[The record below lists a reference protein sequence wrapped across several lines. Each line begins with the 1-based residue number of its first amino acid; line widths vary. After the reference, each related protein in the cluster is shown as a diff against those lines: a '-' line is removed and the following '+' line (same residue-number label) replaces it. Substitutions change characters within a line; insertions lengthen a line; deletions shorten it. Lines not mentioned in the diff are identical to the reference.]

1 MPLPNGAPRSPA
13 AATLAPASV
22 PVASPSLETFVRK
35 SLLARNAIAEACFAR
50 EAPALALVCQEMSAR
65 FLRGGRLLAF
75 GRGACATDAAHVSV
89 EFVHPVIVGKRALPA
104 LDLSAGFAPWTSV
117 ICRPDDIAIGFA
129 PPEGDDE
136 VSAALATLSRAGVQ
150 TLALPGLG
158 GDYALTPP
166 SNDPFVLQ
174 EIVEILYHTLW
185 ETVHVF
191 FEYRSRGHDVGES
204 SFLYPYLGSAQQDT
218 STLLATVATSI
229 REKAGDDAQL
239 RARVAAEQSDQIVAA
254 ASMIAQRVKA
264 GGKLLVFGNGGSATD
279 ANDFTIDCVAPPK
292 GYRPIPAVSL
302 SIEPATMSAIA
313 NDIGPDAIFL
323 RQLIAHAAPGDV
335 AFAFSTSGNSRN
347 VVAALEE
354 ARRRGLATIA
364 LLGDDGGEIVRRK
377 LADVAVIAPS
387 DYIPRIQE
395 VQASV
400 YHVLRDTVERCL
412 ADNADA

>member
-1 MPLPNGAPRSPA
+1 MPLPNGIPRPPA
-13 AATLAPASV
+13 AAALAPASV
-22 PVASPSLETFVRK
+22 PCASPSLEAFVRE
-35 SLLARNAIAEACFAR
+35 SLLARNAIAEACFKR

-129 PPEGDDE
+129 PPGGDDE
-136 VSAALATLSRAGVQ
+136 VSAALATLGRTGVQ
-150 TLALPGLG
+150 TLALPGRE

-191 FEYRSRGHDVGES
+191 FEYRSRGHDVGDA
-204 SFLYPYLGSAQQDT
+204 SFLYPYLGSAEQDT
-218 STLLATVATSI
+218 TAVLATVAASI

-239 RARVAAEQSDQIVAA
+239 RARVAAGQSDRIVIAA
-254 ASMIAQRVKA
+254 VMIAERVKV

-279 ANDFTIDCVAPPK
+279 ANDLTIDCVAPPK

-302 SIEPATMSAIA
+302 SIEPATISAVA

-335 AFAFSTSGNSRN
+335 AVAFSTSGNSRN

-364 LLGDDGGEIVRRK
+364 LLGDDGGEIVRRQ

-412 ADNADA
+412 TVQADA